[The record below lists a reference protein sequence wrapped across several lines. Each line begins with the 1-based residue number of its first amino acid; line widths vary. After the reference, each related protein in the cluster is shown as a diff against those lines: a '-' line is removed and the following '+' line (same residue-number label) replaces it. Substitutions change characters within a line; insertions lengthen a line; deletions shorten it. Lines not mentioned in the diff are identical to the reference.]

1 MSGLQPNL
9 RLPSDGSYQHKETPN
24 ITIQAPVQ
32 YGHKY
37 GWENR
42 RLLKAADDLGMTQ
55 KQLNDYVNARAANI
69 FDPQNKTDNLSHK
82 HEKPGMDDLDRI
94 KKDMMEFLNGEGV

>member
-1 MSGLQPNL
+1 
-9 RLPSDGSYQHKETPN
+9 
-24 ITIQAPVQ
+24 
-32 YGHKY
+32 
-37 GWENR
+37 
-42 RLLKAADDLGMTQ
+42 MTQ

>member
-1 MSGLQPNL
+1 MQQNSDENKRNTDPAF
-9 RLPSDGSYQHKETPN
+9 RLP
-24 ITIQAPVQ
+24 IVRPVGLRCNL
-32 YGHKY
+32 YLT
-37 GWENR
+37 ENR

-82 HEKPGMDDLDRI
+82 HEKPGIDDLKDI
-94 KKDMMEFLNGEGV
+94 KDDMSSFLEKLKKGE